1 MNITEEPSSAPFKI
15 YGSHSSVPRFSTQWA
30 DGALIY
36 LVDDEPGLIELYALF
51 LKGLGNR
58 VRLFNRRADAL
69 AGIKAQ
75 SEKPHLLVTDCL
87 GDTIPIHLFIQSCR
101 VAHPPLRILMASG
114 LSEDLVRSYCLKPD
128 RFLQK
133 PFTADSFVRE
143 VSAVLAA

>member
-1 MNITEEPSSAPFKI
+1 M
-15 YGSHSSVPRFSTQWA
+15 RWA

-51 LKGLGNR
+51 LKGLGHR

-69 AGIKAQ
+69 AALKAQ
-75 SEKPHLLVTDCL
+75 SEKPDHLVTDCL
-87 GDTIPIHLFIQSCR
+87 GDTIPIHLFIQGCL
-101 VAHPPLRILMASG
+101 VAHPALRILMASG
-114 LSEDLVRSYCLKPD
+114 LSEDHVRSYCLQPD

-133 PFTADSFVRE
+133 PFTADQFVHE